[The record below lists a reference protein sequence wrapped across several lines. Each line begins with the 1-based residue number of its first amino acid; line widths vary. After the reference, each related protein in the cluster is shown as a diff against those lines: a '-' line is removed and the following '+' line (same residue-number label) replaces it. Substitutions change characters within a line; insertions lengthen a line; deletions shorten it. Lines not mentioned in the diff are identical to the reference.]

1 MADGRILSGMRP
13 SGRLHLG
20 NYFGALQNWV
30 RLQDDYECFYMVAD
44 VHALTTLSGSAQVA
58 SIRPDAYE
66 MVLDWLAAG
75 LDPNRSVLFVQSHVP
90 EHLVLHGLLSMSTPL
105 GWLLRVPTFK
115 ERVRQ
120 MGSDEEH
127 VPFGLVGYP
136 VLQTADV
143 IIYKADKVPVGI
155 DQVPHIEISREIARR
170 FNRLYGET
178 FPEPQPLLTESPII
192 LGTDG
197 QSKMSKSL
205 DNHVEMAAAEED
217 TARKVMTMVTDPQ
230 RARRSDPGRPEVCNV
245 YALQK
250 IFNPDKVD
258 EIHRLCTSAGIGCV
272 EDKRDLANGIN
283 AYFQEFRERRR
294 EIAEKPDFVHEVLD
308 AGGNQGQGS
317 GQRNG
322 RRGLRTDGLALENDD
337 SPASPYDSRRI
348 LRARGRDQRGGGCRR
363 CDRATPARHHGA
375 GSQ

>member
-120 MGSDEEH
+120 MGEDEES

-205 DNHVEMAAAEED
+205 DNHVEMAATEED

-258 EIHRLCTSAGIGCV
+258 EIHSLCTSAGIGCV
-272 EDKRDLANGIN
+272 EDKRDLVNGIN

-308 AGGNQGQGS
+308 AGITKARAVAS
-317 GQRNG
+317 ATVDEVYARM
-322 RRGLRTDGLALENDD
+322 GLR
-337 SPASPYDSRRI
+337 
-348 LRARGRDQRGGGCRR
+348 
-363 CDRATPARHHGA
+363 
-375 GSQ
+375 